1 MCKQLLSIYAKEGM
15 TAYDPFMGTGT
26 TAIACEEL
34 NINCVGSELS
44 EAQVE
49 YSKNR
54 LEEYREKNGVD

>member
-1 MCKQLLSIYAKEGM
+1 ML
-15 TAYDPFMGTGT
+15 GTGT

-34 NINCVGSELS
+34 NINCIGSELS

-54 LEEYREKNGVD
+54 LEEFRRIRNNIED

>member
-1 MCKQLLSIYAKEGM
+1 L
-15 TAYDPFMGTGT
+15 GTGT

-34 NINCVGSELS
+34 RLDCIGSELS

-54 LEEYREKNGVD
+54 LKEFRQKNGG